1 MLRPGSRATT
11 ADSLGAH
18 NHRRRPA
25 SRAGTADNSSCSGNG
40 RPLLRSRQSASRS
53 GGLRDAHTSGSTT
66 STCTINPPHS
76 NPPAS
81 STTPG
86 PSASASTST
95 AAVSSRD
102 PEGRPFSCTSIGP
115 VCRDDASA
123 QRSAINH
130 DAAGQVPAAGEEQ
143 GAHGSAG
150 WGAEEE
156 GEGSACGF
164 AFDFYDDN
172 GHESLEDILS

>member
-1 MLRPGSRATT
+1 
-11 ADSLGAH
+11 
-18 NHRRRPA
+18 
-25 SRAGTADNSSCSGNG
+25 
-40 RPLLRSRQSASRS
+40 
-53 GGLRDAHTSGSTT
+53 
-66 STCTINPPHS
+66 
-76 NPPAS
+76 
-81 STTPG
+81 
-86 PSASASTST
+86 
-95 AAVSSRD
+95 
-102 PEGRPFSCTSIGP
+102 

-123 QRSAINH
+123 QRSAINP
-130 DAAGQVPAAGEEQ
+130 DVAGQVPAAGEEQ